1 MTILKVYDTILEA
14 KNNAI
19 NDYRDYVTRLDI
31 VIKFYG
37 IHHPYKIKI
46 DDDCYVYA
54 ANNPRYLL
62 GMRFNKIEDY
72 TRSGVCDE
80 IKACEYPHEFEKEYE
95 CIWGK
100 EG

>member
-14 KNNAI
+14 KNNAV
-19 NDYRDYVTRLDI
+19 NDYRDYVTRGLDI
-31 VIKFYG
+31 VIRFNG
-37 IHHPYKIKI
+37 VHHPYKIKI

-54 ANNPRYLL
+54 ANNLRYLL

-80 IKACEYPHEFEKEYE
+80 IRACELY
-95 CIWGK
+95 IR
-100 EG
+100 